1 LGLTV
6 KDFAKTLKI
15 KDDALLERMKAAGLS
30 HSKASDEITPAD
42 KLAILKSLKER
53 KGSTSSSVTSSSSSG
68 GVTVKSKGTLSQ
80 PTSSTPS
87 SSEGLTDNIEA
98 KRQAA
103 AENLK
108 EQQQKREDQIKEAIR
123 LKQEQQQAAK
133 KSPQQK
139 SSPHQKPQSR
149 VNIKDQLSRAAKDY
163 SRRETSFNEVTEHQ
177 FAKPVEFIK
186 RDIEVPEMIQVGE
199 LAKLMFIKG
208 GEVVK
213 VLMSLGVAASIN
225 DSIDQETGILVAEEL
240 GHNGIALNDSSV
252 EDEIIGNINYSD
264 NPKARAPVITVMGH
278 VDHGKTTLLDFIR
291 KTKVVDGE
299 AGGITQHIGA
309 YQVPVGDSV
318 ITFIDTPGH
327 AAFSSMRARGAN
339 TTDIVI
345 LVVAANDGVM
355 PQTEEAINHAKAAGV
370 SIVVAI
376 NKMDL
381 QGADVERI
389 KGDLAAKD
397 LTPEDWGGNIQMV
410 PVSAL
415 KGDGVDKLLEAV
427 ILESELLEL
436 RAHYEGQAQGVV
448 IESELDKFRGA
459 VATLLIQNGTLKVG
473 DMVVCGAAIGK
484 VKSIIGSDGGKL
496 KSAEPSFAVEILGL
510 SSVPNA
516 GETFQ
521 VVKNDKE
528 AREIAAFRESK
539 IKDRK
544 VLKQRD
550 ESLGNIFESMGQSD
564 KKVLNVILKSDVAGT
579 SEAIVAAL
587 ADIGNDDASIKV
599 VASGVGGITESDAN
613 LALATDSMILGFN
626 VRTDNAA
633 KKVVESEE
641 MVLSY
646 HSIIYEL
653 IDEVKARLSG
663 LLDPIIKEEIVGTA
677 EVLEVFNSPKFGQVA
692 GCMVIEGSI
701 FKSKPVRVL
710 RDDVVIHQ
718 GELDSLR
725 RFKDDVGEVK
735 SGTECGVGIKNYKDI
750 RPGDKVEVF
759 DRKEEAQSIS

>member
-1 LGLTV
+1 MALTV

-15 KDDALLERMKAAGLS
+15 KDDSLLERMKAAGLP
-30 HSKASDEITPAD
+30 HTAVSDEITPAD
-42 KLAILKSLKER
+42 KLAILKSLKDR
-53 KGSTSSSVTSSSSSG
+53 KSGGAQAVTSSSSTG

-80 PTSSTPS
+80 PTNTS
-87 SSEGLTDNIEA
+87 SSQSDGLTDNIEA

-133 KSPQQK
+133 KTQQK
-139 SSPHQKPQSR
+139 FQTPDRTKPR
-149 VNIKDQLSRAAKDY
+149 VNVKDQLSRAASEY
-163 SRRETSFNEVTEHQ
+163 SRREKSFNDDSEHQ
-177 FAKPVEFIK
+177 FAKPVEFIQ
-186 RDIEVPEMIQVGE
+186 RDIEVPDMIQVGE
-199 LAKLMFIKG
+199 LAKLITVKG
-208 GEVVK
+208 GEIVK
-213 VLMSLGVAASIN
+213 TLMSLGVVATIN
-225 DSIDQETGILVAEEL
+225 DSIDQETGILVVEEL
-240 GHNGIALNDSSV
+240 GHNGIPLDDSSV
-252 EDEIIGNINYSD
+252 EDEILGNITYSD
-264 NPKARAPVITVMGH
+264 TPKTRAPVITVMGH

-309 YQVPVGDSV
+309 YQVPVGKSV

-339 TTDIVI
+339 TTDVVI

-415 KGDGVDKLLEAV
+415 NGDGVDKLLEAV
-427 ILESELLEL
+427 VLESELLEL
-436 RAHYEGQAQGVV
+436 TAHHEGQAQGVV
-448 IESELDKFRGA
+448 IESELDKFRGP
-459 VATLLIQNGTLKVG
+459 VATLLIQSGTLKLG
-473 DMVVCGAAIGK
+473 DMVVCGASTGK
-484 VKSIIGSDGGKL
+484 VKSIIGSDVTKL
-496 KSAEPSFAVEILGL
+496 KTAEPSFAVEILGL
-510 SSVPNA
+510 NSVPNA

-528 AREIAAFRESK
+528 AREIAEYRENK
-539 IKDRK
+539 LKDRK

-550 ESLGNIFESMGQSD
+550 ESLGNIFESMGQSN
-564 KKVLNVILKSDVAGT
+564 KKILNVILKSDVAGT
-579 SEAIVAAL
+579 SEAIIAAL
-587 ADIGNDDASIKV
+587 NDVGNNDASVKI

-613 LALATDSMILGFN
+613 LAVATEAMILGFN
-626 VRTDNAA
+626 VRSDNAA
-633 KKVVESEE
+633 KKIVETEE
-641 MVLSY
+641 MILSY

-653 IDEVKARLSG
+653 IDEVKSRLSG
-663 LLDPIIKEEIVGTA
+663 LLDPIIKEEILGTA
-677 EVLEVFNSPKFGQVA
+677 EVLEVFTSPKFGQVA
-692 GCMVIEGSI
+692 GSMVIDGSI

-735 SGTECGVGIKNYKDI
+735 SGTECGIGIKNYKDI
-750 RPGDKVEVF
+750 RAGDKVEVF
-759 DRKEEAQSIS
+759 DRKEEAQTI

>member
-1 LGLTV
+1 MGLTV

-30 HSKASDEITPAD
+30 HSKSSDEITPAD

-53 KGSTSSSVTSSSSSG
+53 KSSAAPAVTSSSGSG

-80 PTSSTPS
+80 PTALSPNSSD
-87 SSEGLTDNIEA
+87 GLTDNIEA

-123 LKQEQQQAAK
+123 IKQEQQAAK
-133 KSPQQK
+133 KVQQPKLSSQQK
-139 SSPHQKPQSR
+139 SQPQ
-149 VNIKDQLSRAAKDY
+149 VNVKDQLSRAAKDY
-163 SRRETSFNEVTEHQ
+163 SRRETSFNEGTEHQ

-213 VLMSLGVAASIN
+213 VLMSIGVAASIN

-240 GHNGIALNDSSV
+240 GHNGVALSDSSV

-264 NPKARAPVITVMGH
+264 EPQTRAPVITVMGH

-309 YQVPVGDSV
+309 YQVPVGNSV

-339 TTDIVI
+339 TTDVII

-381 QGADVERI
+381 QGADVEKI

-415 KGDGVDKLLEAV
+415 QGDGVDQLLEAV
-427 ILESELLEL
+427 VLESELLEL
-436 RAHYEGQAQGVV
+436 KAHYEGQAQGVV

-473 DMVVCGAAIGK
+473 DMVVCGSAVGK
-484 VKSIIGSDGGKL
+484 VKSIISSDGSKL

-510 SSVPNA
+510 SNVPDA

-528 AREIAAFRESK
+528 AREIAAFRENK

-587 ADIGNDDASIKV
+587 ADIGNDDASIKI
-599 VASGVGGITESDAN
+599 VASGVGGISESDAN
-613 LALATDSMILGFN
+613 LALATESIILGFN
-626 VRTDNAA
+626 VRSDSAS
-633 KKVVESEE
+633 KKIIEGEDL
-641 MVLSY
+641 VLSY

-663 LLDPIIKEEIVGTA
+663 LLDPIVKEEIVGIA
-677 EVLEVFNSPKFGQVA
+677 VVLEVFNSPKFGQVA
-692 GCMVIEGSI
+692 GCMVDEGSI
-701 FKSKPVRVL
+701 LKNKPVRVL

-725 RFKDDVGEVK
+725 RFKDDVVEVK

-759 DRKEEAQSIS
+759 DRKEEAQSI

>member
-15 KDDALLERMKAAGLS
+15 KDDALLERMQAAGLS

-53 KGSTSSSVTSSSSSG
+53 KSSTSSSVTSSSSNG
-68 GVTVKSKGTLSQ
+68 GVMVKSKGTLSQ

-87 SSEGLTDNIEA
+87 SSEGLSDNIEA

-133 KSPQQK
+133 KSQQQK
-139 SSPHQKPQSR
+139 STPQQKPQSR

-163 SRRETSFNEVTEHQ
+163 SRRETSFNEGTEHQ

-264 NPKARAPVITVMGH
+264 TPKSRAPVITVMGH

-339 TTDIVI
+339 TTDVVI

-355 PQTEEAINHAKAAGV
+355 PQTEEAINHARAAGV

-436 RAHYEGQAQGVV
+436 KAHYQGQAQGVV

-459 VATLLIQNGTLKVG
+459 VATLLVQNGTLKVG
-473 DMVVCGAAIGK
+473 DMVVCGSATGK
-484 VKSIIGSDGGKL
+484 VKSIIGSDGSKL
-496 KSAEPSFAVEILGL
+496 KFAEPSFAVEILGL
-510 SSVPNA
+510 SSVPDA

-528 AREIAAFRESK
+528 AREIASFRESK
-539 IKDRK
+539 LKDRK

-599 VASGVGGITESDAN
+599 VASGVGGISESDAN
-613 LALATDSMILGFN
+613 LALATDSIILGFN

-633 KKVVESEE
+633 KKVVEGEE
-641 MVLSY
+641 LVLSY

-701 FKSKPVRVL
+701 LKSKPVRVL

-759 DRKEEAQSIS
+759 DRKEEAQSI

>member
-1 LGLTV
+1 MGLTV

-30 HSKASDEITPAD
+30 HSKSSDEITPAD

-53 KGSTSSSVTSSSSSG
+53 KSSAAPAVTSSSGNG

-80 PTSSTPS
+80 PTALSPNSSD
-87 SSEGLTDNIEA
+87 GLTDNIEA

-123 LKQEQQQAAK
+123 IKQEQQAAK
-133 KSPQQK
+133 KVQQPKLSSQQK
-139 SSPHQKPQSR
+139 SQSQ
-149 VNIKDQLSRAAKDY
+149 VNVKDQLSRAAKDY
-163 SRRETSFNEVTEHQ
+163 SRRETSFNEGTEHQ

-213 VLMSLGVAASIN
+213 ALMSIGVAASIN

-240 GHNGIALNDSSV
+240 GHNGVALSDSSV
-252 EDEIIGNINYSD
+252 EDEIIGNINYTD
-264 NPKARAPVITVMGH
+264 EPQTRAPVITVMGH

-309 YQVPVGDSV
+309 YQVPVGNSV

-339 TTDIVI
+339 TTDVII

-381 QGADVERI
+381 QGADVEKI

-415 KGDGVDKLLEAV
+415 QGDGVDQLLEAV
-427 ILESELLEL
+427 VLESELLEL
-436 RAHYEGQAQGVV
+436 KAHFEGQAQGVV

-473 DMVVCGAAIGK
+473 DMVVCGSAVGK
-484 VKSIIGSDGGKL
+484 VKSIISSDGSKL
-496 KSAEPSFAVEILGL
+496 KSAVPSFAVEILGL
-510 SSVPNA
+510 SNVPDA

-528 AREIAAFRESK
+528 AREIAAFRENK

-587 ADIGNDDASIKV
+587 ADIGNDDASIKI
-599 VASGVGGITESDAN
+599 VASGVGGISESDAN
-613 LALATDSMILGFN
+613 LALATESIIIGFN
-626 VRTDNAA
+626 VRSDSAS
-633 KKVVESEE
+633 KKIIEGEDL
-641 MVLSY
+641 VLSY

-663 LLDPIIKEEIVGTA
+663 LLDPIVKEEIIGIA
-677 EVLEVFNSPKFGQVA
+677 LVLEVFNSPKFGQVA
-692 GCMVIEGSI
+692 GCMVDEGSI
-701 FKSKPVRVL
+701 FKNKPVRVL

-725 RFKDDVGEVK
+725 RFKDDVVEVK

-759 DRKEEAQSIS
+759 DRKEEAQSI

>member
-53 KGSTSSSVTSSSSSG
+53 KGSTSASVTSSSSSG

-123 LKQEQQQAAK
+123 LKQEQQQATK
-133 KSPQQK
+133 KSQQQK
-139 SSPHQKPQSR
+139 STPQQKPQSR

-163 SRRETSFNEVTEHQ
+163 SRRETSFNEGTEHQ

-264 NPKARAPVITVMGH
+264 TPKSRAPVITVMGH

-339 TTDIVI
+339 TTDVVI

-355 PQTEEAINHAKAAGV
+355 PQTEEAINHARAAGV

-436 RAHYEGQAQGVV
+436 KAHYQGQAQGVV

-459 VATLLIQNGTLKVG
+459 VATLLVQNGTLKVG
-473 DMVVCGAAIGK
+473 DMVVCGSATGK
-484 VKSIIGSDGGKL
+484 VKSIIGSDGSKL
-496 KSAEPSFAVEILGL
+496 KFAEPSFAVEILGL
-510 SSVPNA
+510 SSVPDA

-528 AREIAAFRESK
+528 AREIASFRESK
-539 IKDRK
+539 LKDRK

-599 VASGVGGITESDAN
+599 VASGVGGISESDAN
-613 LALATDSMILGFN
+613 LALATDSIILGFN

-633 KKVVESEE
+633 KKVVEGEE
-641 MVLSY
+641 LVLSY

-701 FKSKPVRVL
+701 LKSKPVRVL

-759 DRKEEAQSIS
+759 DRKEEAQSI

>member
-1 LGLTV
+1 MSLTV

-30 HSKASDEITPAD
+30 HSKSSDEITPAD

-53 KGSTSSSVTSSSSSG
+53 KSSAAPSVTSSSGSG
-68 GVTVKSKGTLSQ
+68 GVKVKSKGTLSQ
-80 PTSSTPS
+80 PTPSSPS
-87 SSEGLTDNIEA
+87 SSDGLTDNIEA

-123 LKQEQQQAAK
+123 IKQEQQAAK
-133 KSPQQK
+133 KAQPPK
-139 SSPHQKPQSR
+139 STSQQKPQPR
-149 VNIKDQLSRAAKDY
+149 VNVKDQLSRAAKDY
-163 SRRETSFNEVTEHQ
+163 SRRETSFNEGTEHQ

-213 VLMSLGVAASIN
+213 VLMSIGVAASIN

-240 GHNGIALNDSSV
+240 GHNGVALSDSSV

-264 NPKARAPVITVMGH
+264 EPQTRAPVITVMGH

-309 YQVPVGDSV
+309 YQVPVGNSV

-339 TTDIVI
+339 TTDVII

-381 QGADVERI
+381 QGADVEKI

-415 KGDGVDKLLEAV
+415 QGDGVDQLLEAV
-427 ILESELLEL
+427 VLESELLEL
-436 RAHYEGQAQGVV
+436 KAHYEGQAQGVV

-473 DMVVCGAAIGK
+473 DMVVCGSAVGK
-484 VKSIIGSDGGKL
+484 VKSIISSDGSKL

-510 SSVPNA
+510 SNVPDA

-528 AREIAAFRESK
+528 AREIAAFRENK

-587 ADIGNDDASIKV
+587 ADIGNDDASIKI
-599 VASGVGGITESDAN
+599 VASGVGGISESDAN
-613 LALATDSMILGFN
+613 LALATESIILGFN
-626 VRTDNAA
+626 VRSDSAS
-633 KKVVESEE
+633 KKIIEGEDL
-641 MVLSY
+641 VLSY

-663 LLDPIIKEEIVGTA
+663 LLDPIVKEEIVGIA
-677 EVLEVFNSPKFGQVA
+677 LVLEVFNSPKFGQVA
-692 GCMVIEGSI
+692 GCMVDEGSI
-701 FKSKPVRVL
+701 LKNKPVRVL

-725 RFKDDVGEVK
+725 RFKDDVVEVK

-759 DRKEEAQSIS
+759 DRKEEAQSI

>member
-1 LGLTV
+1 MGLTV

-15 KDDALLERMKAAGLS
+15 KDDALLERMKDAGLS
-30 HSKASDEITPAD
+30 HSKSSDEITPAD
-42 KLAILKSLKER
+42 KLAILRSLKER
-53 KGSTSSSVTSSSSSG
+53 KSAGSSSVSSSSSS
-68 GVTVKSKGTLSQ
+68 GVTVKSKGTLSK
-80 PTSSTPS
+80 PASSVPS

-123 LKQEQQQAAK
+123 LKQEQQQEK
-133 KSPQQK
+133 KSQQQK
-139 SSPHQKPQSR
+139 TATQAKPQSR
-149 VNIKDQLSRAAKDY
+149 VNVKDQLSRAAKDY
-163 SRRETSFNEVTEHQ
+163 SRRETSFNEGSEHQ
-177 FAKPVEFIK
+177 FAKPAEFIK

-213 VLMSLGVAASIN
+213 VLMSMGVAASIN
-225 DSIDQETGILVAEEL
+225 DSIDQETGILAAEEL

-264 NPKARAPVITVMGH
+264 NPKTRAPVITVMGH

-309 YQVPVGDSV
+309 YQVPIKDSV

-339 TTDIVI
+339 TTDVVI

-381 QGADVERI
+381 QDADLERI
-389 KGDLAAKD
+389 KGDLAAKE

-427 ILESELLEL
+427 ALEAELLEL
-436 RAHYEGQAQGVV
+436 KAHFKGQAQGVV
-448 IESELDKFRGA
+448 IESELDKFRGS

-473 DMVVCGAAIGK
+473 DMVVSGSAVGK
-484 VKSIIGSDGGKL
+484 VKSIIGSDGSKL

-510 SSVPNA
+510 SGVPNA

-528 AREIAAFRESK
+528 AREIAEFRESK
-539 IKDRK
+539 LKDRK

-564 KKVLNVILKSDVAGT
+564 KKILNVILKSDVAGT

-587 ADIGNDDASIKV
+587 SDIGNDDASIKV
-599 VASGVGGITESDAN
+599 VASGVGGISESDAN
-613 LALATDSMILGFN
+613 LALATDSILLGFN
-626 VRTDNAA
+626 VRADNAA
-633 KKVVESEE
+633 KKIIEGEE
-641 MVLSY
+641 ILLSY

-653 IDEVKARLSG
+653 IDEAKVRLSG

-701 FKSKPVRVL
+701 LKSKPVRVL

-718 GELDSLR
+718 GEIDSLR

-759 DRKEEAQSIS
+759 DRKEEAQSIA

>member
-1 LGLTV
+1 MGLTV

-87 SSEGLTDNIEA
+87 SSEGLSDNIEA

-133 KSPQQK
+133 KSQQQK
-139 SSPHQKPQSR
+139 STPQQKPQSR

-163 SRRETSFNEVTEHQ
+163 SRRETSFNEGTEHQ

-252 EDEIIGNINYSD
+252 EDEIIGSINYSD
-264 NPKARAPVITVMGH
+264 TPKLRAPVITVMGH

-339 TTDIVI
+339 TTDVVI

-355 PQTEEAINHAKAAGV
+355 PQTEEAINHARAAGV

-381 QGADVERI
+381 QGADIERI

-436 RAHYEGQAQGVV
+436 KAHYEGQAQGVV

-459 VATLLIQNGTLKVG
+459 VATLLVQNGTLKVG
-473 DMVVCGAAIGK
+473 DMVVCGSATGK
-484 VKSIIGSDGGKL
+484 VKSIIGSDGSKL
-496 KSAEPSFAVEILGL
+496 KFAEPSFAVEILGL
-510 SSVPNA
+510 SSVPDA

-539 IKDRK
+539 LKDRK

-599 VASGVGGITESDAN
+599 VASGVGGISESDAN
-613 LALATDSMILGFN
+613 LALATDSIILGFN

-633 KKVVESEE
+633 KKVVEAEE
-641 MVLSY
+641 LALSY

-701 FKSKPVRVL
+701 LKSKPVRVL

-759 DRKEEAQSIS
+759 DRKEEAQSI

>member
-53 KGSTSSSVTSSSSSG
+53 KGSTSASVTSSSSSG

-133 KSPQQK
+133 KSQQQK
-139 SSPHQKPQSR
+139 STPQQKPQSR

-163 SRRETSFNEVTEHQ
+163 SRRETSFNEGTEHQ

-264 NPKARAPVITVMGH
+264 TPKSRAPVITVMGH

-339 TTDIVI
+339 TTDVVI

-355 PQTEEAINHAKAAGV
+355 PQTEEAINHARAAGV

-436 RAHYEGQAQGVV
+436 KAHYQGQAQGVV

-459 VATLLIQNGTLKVG
+459 VATLLVQNGTLKVG
-473 DMVVCGAAIGK
+473 DMVVCGSATGK
-484 VKSIIGSDGGKL
+484 VKSIIGSDGSKL
-496 KSAEPSFAVEILGL
+496 KFAEPSFAVEILGL
-510 SSVPNA
+510 SSVPDA

-528 AREIAAFRESK
+528 AREIASFRESK
-539 IKDRK
+539 LKDRK

-564 KKVLNVILKSDVAGT
+564 KKVL
-579 SEAIVAAL
+579 
-587 ADIGNDDASIKV
+587 
-599 VASGVGGITESDAN
+599 
-613 LALATDSMILGFN
+613 M
-626 VRTDNAA
+626 
-633 KKVVESEE
+633 
-641 MVLSY
+641 LS
-646 HSIIYEL
+646 
-653 IDEVKARLSG
+653 
-663 LLDPIIKEEIVGTA
+663 
-677 EVLEVFNSPKFGQVA
+677 
-692 GCMVIEGSI
+692 
-701 FKSKPVRVL
+701 
-710 RDDVVIHQ
+710 
-718 GELDSLR
+718 
-725 RFKDDVGEVK
+725 
-735 SGTECGVGIKNYKDI
+735 
-750 RPGDKVEVF
+750 
-759 DRKEEAQSIS
+759 